1 MITERQTHWKNLLV
15 ADGDRLSW
23 PAPERNKEPILAV
36 LKDVLPETG
45 TVLELAAGSGQH
57 TAYFAGHFPNL
68 TWQASE
74 PEEEYRRSIQA
85 WIQRD
90 ELTNAPP
97 PLELDTRADAWPID
111 RFDAVLC
118 CNMIHIS
125 PWESCTGLMAGV
137 GRGLSPGGALIF
149 YGPFSIGGEHS
160 AESNREFDE
169 SLKSRDPSWGVRDMA
184 DVTALAADHGL
195 AFDHKVE
202 MPSNNLCVIYRKENP

>member
-36 LKDVLPETG
+36 LRDTLPETG

-57 TAYFAGHFPNL
+57 TAFFAGHFPNL

-85 WIQRD
+85 WIQHD
-90 ELTNAPP
+90 GLTNAPP
-97 PLELDTRADAWPID
+97 PMELDTRGEAWPID
-111 RFDAVLC
+111 SFDAVLC

-137 GRGLSPGGALIF
+137 GKGLSPGGALIF
-149 YGPFSIGGEHS
+149 YGPFSIDGKHT
-160 AESNREFDE
+160 ADSNREFDE

-184 DVTALAADHGL
+184 DVTALAADYGL
-195 AFDHKVE
+195 AFERKIE